1 MKAKTAKSMRDT
13 IYIIEFFPQILRVLF
28 FFFFN
33 ADVRTYFLYQKDV

>member
-1 MKAKTAKSMRDT
+1 MKTKTAKSMRDT
-13 IYIIEFFPQILRVLF
+13 IYIIEFFPQKLRVL